1 MIDITVLGTDYEV
14 PSNASDTNWA
24 AKQLAFE
31 QAVAAG
37 VNALDTRVDTL
48 EALALVK
55 RLHVN
60 VTPVGTGADTT
71 EDDLMSYS
79 LPANTLNVDG
89 KGVRVTAWGTGV
101 DTADGTFINAYFGA
115 TAVVAKALEASQP
128 NTWRAVFEVFR
139 TGASAQTATGVIE
152 NGGNTQSVAQ
162 GGASPA
168 AALSGAVTIK
178 LTGQRL
184 VSSVADSIRQ
194 LGMLVE
200 LIP

>member
-1 MIDITVLGTDYEV
+1 MIDIDVLGLDYQV

-31 QAVAAG
+31 QALAAA
-37 VNALDTRVDTL
+37 VNALDTRLDTL
-48 EALALVK
+48 EALPLVK
-55 RLHVN
+55 RLYAN

-71 EDDLMSYS
+71 EDDLMSYA
-79 LPANTLNVDG
+79 LPAGTLSSNG

-101 DTADGTFINAYFGA
+101 FTADQTLVRCYFGA
-115 TAVVAKALEASQP
+115 TAVVSKILEASQA
-128 NTWRAVFEVFR
+128 NTWRAVFEVLR
-139 TGASAQTATGVIE
+139 TGASTQVATGE
-152 NGGNTQSVAQ
+152 LSNGGIVASVAQ
-162 GGASPA
+162 ENGAPA
-168 AALSGAVTIK
+168 EALAGSVTIK

-194 LGMLVE
+194 LGMVVE